1 MHQKRRTCPMD
12 EQPMRYLP
20 ETEAIFSFAVLA
32 EERNFRRAAER
43 LGIDH
48 SALSRRIRD
57 LERRIGFTLF
67 ERTTREVKITEA
79 GKLFRIENDQLLTAL
94 RRSIAS
100 ARLVAEGVAGR
111 IRIGYMSFA
120 AAKLLPEAIARFKR
134 LRPNVAFELIY
145 LRSHGQKEA
154 LSRGEIDVGLMIGP
168 WHSDAFAA
176 RTVSRERLCAYFA
189 GGMALEDEGG
199 VTLAGLSRQ
208 PLIMG
213 TYEQWDL
220 YRWMLDDLFFQKGI
234 VPAVALEASSITGI
248 LGLVRAGLGASIF
261 PECAAA
267 LCPVGIKHRILED
280 CDIPLETI
288 CVTPRRPS
296 ALIEEFVDRAFSS
309 G

>member
-1 MHQKRRTCPMD
+1 
-12 EQPMRYLP
+12 MRYLP
-20 ETEAIFSFAVLA
+20 ETEAIYSFAVLA
-32 EERNFRRAAER
+32 EERNFRRASDR

-48 SALSRRIRD
+48 SALSRRIRE
-57 LERRIGFTLF
+57 LEARIGFALF

-79 GKLFRIENDQLLTAL
+79 GKLFRTENDHLLTAL
-94 RRSIAS
+94 RRSIAN
-100 ARLVAEGVAGR
+100 ARLVAEGFAGR

-134 LRPNVAFELIY
+134 LRPDVAFELIY

-168 WHSDAFAA
+168 WDSDAFDAV
-176 RTVSRERLCAYFA
+176 TVSSERLCLYFA
-189 GGMALEDEGG
+189 AGCPLDCDGEVALASL
-199 VTLAGLSRQ
+199 VAQ
-208 PLIMG
+208 PLVMG

-248 LGLVRAGLGASIF
+248 LGLVQAGLGASIF
-261 PECAAA
+261 PECTAA
-267 LCPVGIKHRILED
+267 LCPPGVRHRALSD
-280 CDIPLETI
+280 CDLALETI

-296 ALIEEFVDRAFSS
+296 ALIKEFIARAFDRP
-309 G
+309 